1 MALPP
6 LVALKAA
13 GSAQKAL
20 TGDIYTRRWTE
31 VKGKGSKAKVV
42 EHEVRV
48 NPVGIG
54 LGAAALGAAAVGV
67 GVALWVMQLKIT
79 PTKTK
84 TWVIDQPY
92 VPEVGH
98 WETHTDIDYRQQFPR
113 ERTHTVW
120 VVESPATEAT
130 GHYIEGRKK
139 GFSIEQRRGFSAGDV
154 LESAANVV
162 GLGAPLTAAKVIPKL
177 FMDPWHVFKGKWW

>member
-6 LVALKAA
+6 LLLAKGTIDASR
-13 GSAQKAL
+13 GIQKAL

-31 VKGKGSKAKVV
+31 VKGKGSTAKVV

-120 VVESPATEAT
+120 VVESPAIEAT
-130 GHYIEGRKK
+130 GHYVEGRKK
-139 GFSIEQRRGFSAGDV
+139 GFSIEQRRGFSMQDV
-154 LESAANVV
+154 FDDLKDAT
-162 GLGAPLTAAKVIPKL
+162 GLGKPIFGSWAHGQFLAG
-177 FMDPWHVFKGKWW
+177 GKRLW